1 MSTFSEMFDLD
12 KRIKKLLAEYMVQER
27 VKIEKLID
35 QKIVGTQN
43 LADDVYTVIRDVE
56 MFKYRLVE
64 IETKLSNLARFCKGE
79 YGKEGE

>member
-1 MSTFSEMFDLD
+1 MFDLD